1 MKLPL
6 LAFFILLLSSG
17 AGAQTVDALGTF
29 TPYSLFGIG
38 EIEKQGSAMNIGMGG
53 IGVAVRNNRF
63 INYLNPASITERDT
77 LSFMMDV
84 GMDIKNF
91 YNKDNDVSSAYNAFN
106 MRNIVITLP
115 IYKKSALIL
124 GFVPISNIGYK
135 FASPETDPLIV
146 SKYGDIK
153 YYKYGSGSVNKL
165 FVGGALNIGK
175 KLAVGVELI
184 DYFGTLYKHSDVEF
198 SSDNT
203 IRTIVSG
210 NDYTISAFSAKFG
223 AQFFTPFANDKYL
236 LTLGATYSIGR
247 DLGGDITDYSYA
259 TDATGISV
267 DTLYHNVKS
276 NNTIKMPGELAVG
289 FTIKRQ
295 NKWMVGMD
303 YTYQAW
309 KSTSFPPV
317 RGVDFEATAS
327 HSLKVGVEY
336 TPNMYDVRYYFKR
349 VTYRAGGYYEKSY
362 MKVNG
367 KNLSAYGITLG
378 CSLPISRL
386 NNALNLAVDLGERGS
401 LKDNMVRER
410 YVQFIINVNI
420 HDLWFIKPKY
430 D

>member
-1 MKLPL
+1 M
-6 LAFFILLLSSG
+6 
-17 AGAQTVDALGTF
+17 DALGTF

-91 YNKDNDVSSAYNAFN
+91 YNKDNEVSSAYNAFN

-135 FASPETDPLIV
+135 FASSETDPLIV

-203 IRTIVSG
+203 I
-210 NDYTISAFSAKFG
+210 
-223 AQFFTPFANDKYL
+223 
-236 LTLGATYSIGR
+236 
-247 DLGGDITDYSYA
+247 
-259 TDATGISV
+259 
-267 DTLYHNVKS
+267 
-276 NNTIKMPGELAVG
+276 
-289 FTIKRQ
+289 
-295 NKWMVGMD
+295 W
-303 YTYQAW
+303 
-309 KSTSFPPV
+309 
-317 RGVDFEATAS
+317 
-327 HSLKVGVEY
+327 
-336 TPNMYDVRYYFKR
+336 
-349 VTYRAGGYYEKSY
+349 
-362 MKVNG
+362 
-367 KNLSAYGITLG
+367 
-378 CSLPISRL
+378 
-386 NNALNLAVDLGERGS
+386 
-401 LKDNMVRER
+401 
-410 YVQFIINVNI
+410 
-420 HDLWFIKPKY
+420 
-430 D
+430 